1 MEKLTQALQNAA
13 KDLGHKAA
21 RIEQQEAIVPFV
33 QGKDVFISLPTGSG
47 KSFCFYAL
55 PLIFDK
61 LRNLPEPKSIV
72 IVLSPLL
79 ALMKNQVSSLAKHGV
94 HSMYVTQ
101 ESDCDDA
108 SLQGLHEG
116 QYQIVFFSPEALLCS
131 DTWRD
136 MLQTSVYQDNVVG
149 LVIDE
154 AHLVKKW

>member
-1 MEKLTQALQNAA
+1 M
-13 KDLGHKAA
+13 
-21 RIEQQEAIVPFV
+21 
-33 QGKDVFISLPTGSG
+33 QGKDVLVSPPTGSG
-47 KSFCFYAL
+47 KSLCFYTL

-79 ALMKNQVSSLAKHGV
+79 ALMKNQVLSLAKHGV
-94 HSMYVTQ
+94 RSMYVTQ

-116 QYQIVFFSPEALLCS
+116 QYQILVFSPEALLCS

-136 MLQTSVYQDNVVG
+136 MLQIKKMWWDLLLMKPILLRSGKNNNVWRY
-149 LVIDE
+149 L
-154 AHLVKKW
+154 HRK

>member
-1 MEKLTQALQNAA
+1 MEKLTQTLQNAA

-47 KSFCFYAL
+47 KSFCSYAL

-94 HSMYVTQ
+94 RTMY

-131 DTWRD
+131 NT
-136 MLQTSVYQDNVVG
+136 
-149 LVIDE
+149 
-154 AHLVKKW
+154 

>member
-1 MEKLTQALQNAA
+1 MKLTQALQNAA

-21 RIEQQEAIVPFV
+21 RIEQQKAIVPFV
-33 QGKDVFISLPTGSG
+33 QGKDVFISLPTYSG
-47 KSFCFYAL
+47 KSFYSYAL

-94 HSMYVTQ
+94 RSMYVTQ

-131 DTWRD
+131 VTWRD
-136 MLQTSVYQDNVVG
+136 MQQTSVY
-149 LVIDE
+149 
-154 AHLVKKW
+154 

>member
-1 MEKLTQALQNAA
+1 MSSSLYPQAVV
-13 KDLGHKAA
+13 K
-21 RIEQQEAIVPFV
+21 VFVFMPFH
-33 QGKDVFISLPTGSG
+33 
-47 KSFCFYAL
+47 
-55 PLIFDK
+55 
-61 LRNLPEPKSIV
+61 NLPEPKSIV

-94 HSMYVTQ
+94 RSMYVTQ

-136 MLQTSVYQDNVVG
+136 ILQTSVYQENVVG

>member
-1 MEKLTQALQNAA
+1 M
-13 KDLGHKAA
+13 
-21 RIEQQEAIVPFV
+21 

-94 HSMYVTQ
+94 RSMYVTQ

-108 SLQGLHEG
+108 SLQGLLRGSIILYFSVLRLYFVLILGETCYRH
-116 QYQIVFFSPEALLCS
+116 QYIKKMWWDLLLMKLILLRS
-131 DTWRD
+131 GKNNNVWRY
-136 MLQTSVYQDNVVG
+136 L
-149 LVIDE
+149 
-154 AHLVKKW
+154 HRK